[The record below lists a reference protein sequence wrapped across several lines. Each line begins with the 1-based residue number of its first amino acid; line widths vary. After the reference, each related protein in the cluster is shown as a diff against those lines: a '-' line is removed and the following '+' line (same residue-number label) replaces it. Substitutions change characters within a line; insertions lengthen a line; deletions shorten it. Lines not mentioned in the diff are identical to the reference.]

1 MGIRFFILMI
11 FVCLCGCQPA
21 ATESRRTASPQSKH
35 VRRYDLPT
43 GVLFVL
49 DSDAF
54 LHPVTGRLQM
64 GAVRELDPVIRF
76 AREHVQDI
84 IRIRAYG
91 GHGRVQADERELLA
105 FQAESLAA
113 YMWYRGLRPNRLIYG
128 EGVTH
133 DNSLRV
139 QPALEASRRFVTI
152 RFCPV

>member
-1 MGIRFFILMI
+1 MGLRFFTLMI
-11 FVCLCGCQPA
+11 FACLCGCQPVGNR
-21 ATESRRTASPQSKH
+21 SPRTGPFLSKH

-64 GAVRELDPVIRF
+64 GAVRELEPVIRF
-76 AREHVQDI
+76 ARAHIQDR
-84 IRIRAYG
+84 IRIKAYG
-91 GHGRVQADERELLA
+91 GHGRVQADEREVLA

-113 YMWYRGLRPNRLIYG
+113 YMWYRGLRPNRLLYG

-133 DNSLRV
+133 DDSLPV
-139 QPALEASRRFVTI
+139 QPALEASRRLVMI
-152 RFCPV
+152 SFCPV